1 MRAPSRSWLAVA
13 PIRSSNAPVPKS
25 PINCN
30 GVSPDKDQSVRKSA
44 SLTTPRASTA
54 SRKRTPNEVKTA
66 APPKHSK
73 ILILDFGSQYTQV
86 IARRIR
92 ELQVYSE
99 IVPYNIPLKEIVDL
113 APNGIIL
120 SGGPASVY
128 DKGAPQIDKEIFS
141 SGIPV
146 LGICYGLMQM
156 AHHLGGKVVFT
167 GRREYGAGMLQINN
181 GSQLFDG
188 LGNQLDVWNSHG
200 DEVTALPNGFAVA
213 ATTEGCN
220 FAAVEDRQRKLYGLQ
235 FHPEV
240 AHTPRGREIL
250 QNFVYHICHCA
261 MDWTMGSF
269 IEEACERVRAQVGD
283 AKVVLGLSGGVDSSV
298 TAALLHKAIGDQL
311 TCIFVNNGLLRSREE
326 EVVQRV
332 FGENF
337 HIKLK
342 YVDASD
348 RFLKKLRGIIDPE
361 QKRKLIGNEF
371 IDVFQHATE
380 ELLAEDRHRG
390 AAGGGYKFLAQGTL
404 YPDVIESVSIAGNPS
419 QVIKSHHNVGGLPEK
434 MHFEL
439 VEPVRQL
446 FKDEVRQVGLQL
458 GLPKEIVYRQPFPG
472 PGLAVRILG
481 EVTEERLSILRAAD
495 TIVQSEMEA
504 ADWYYK
510 VWQSFAVL
518 LPVQSVGVMGDQ
530 RTYENTVALRIVESQ
545 DGMTADW
552 VRMPN
557 EILAR
562 ISNRICNEVR
572 GVNRVVY
579 DISSK
584 PPSTIEWE

>member
-1 MRAPSRSWLAVA
+1 M
-13 PIRSSNAPVPKS
+13 
-25 PINCN
+25 
-30 GVSPDKDQSVRKSA
+30 PDKP
-44 SLTTPRASTA
+44 T
-54 SRKRTPNEVKTA
+54 
-66 APPKHSK
+66 HSK

-92 ELQVYSE
+92 ECQVYSE
-99 IVPYNIPLKEIVDL
+99 IIRFDTPAAEVAALK
-113 APNGIIL
+113 PNGLIL

-128 DKGAPQIDKEIFS
+128 DQGAPQVDSKIFS
-141 SGIPV
+141 LGVPV
-146 LGICYGLMQM
+146 LGICYGLMLM
-156 AHHLGGKVVFT
+156 AHHLGGRVVFT
-167 GRREYGAGMLQINN
+167 GRREYGAGVLHVEN
-181 GSQLFDG
+181 GSELLGG
-188 LGNQLDVWNSHG
+188 LGEQLDVWNSHG
-200 DEVTALPNGFAVA
+200 DEVTDLPTGFRVA
-213 ATTEGCN
+213 GTTDGCN
-220 FAAVEDRQRKLYGLQ
+220 FAAVEDPQRRLYGLQ

-250 QNFVYHICHCA
+250 QNFLFHICHCA

-269 IEEACERVRAQVGD
+269 IEEACARVRKQVGD
-283 AKVVLGLSGGVDSSV
+283 QKVVLGLSGGVDSSV

-311 TCIFVNNGLLRSREE
+311 TCIFVNNGLLRAREE

-337 HIKLK
+337 HVRLK

-348 RFLKKLRGIIDPE
+348 RFLALLKGVTDPE
-361 QKRKLIGNEF
+361 TKRKLIGNEF
-371 IDVFQHATE
+371 IEVFQRATE
-380 ELLAEDRHRG
+380 ELLEEDQRDSEYKLATADPSRRRADGH
-390 AAGGGYKFLAQGTL
+390 GGYKFLAQGTL
-404 YPDVIESVSIAGNPS
+404 YPDVIESVSIQGNPA

-439 VEPVRQL
+439 VEPMRQL
-446 FKDEVRQVGLQL
+446 FKDEVRQAGLQL

-481 EVTEERLSILRAAD
+481 DVTPERLSILREAD

-530 RTYENTVALRIVESQ
+530 RTYENTVVLRIVESQ

-552 VRMPN
+552 VRLPY
-557 EILAR
+557 ELLAR
-562 ISNRICNEVR
+562 ISNRISNEVK
-572 GVNRVVY
+572 GVNRVCY

>member
-1 MRAPSRSWLAVA
+1 
-13 PIRSSNAPVPKS
+13 
-25 PINCN
+25 
-30 GVSPDKDQSVRKSA
+30 
-44 SLTTPRASTA
+44 
-54 SRKRTPNEVKTA
+54 VKTTA
-66 APPKHSK
+66 APTHSK

-99 IVPYNIPLKEIVDL
+99 IVRFDISAKEVVDL
-113 APNGIIL
+113 APNGIVL

-128 DKGAPQIDKEIFS
+128 DKGAPQIDPQIFS
-141 SGIPV
+141 LGIPV

-156 AHHLGGKVVFT
+156 AHHLGGQVEFS
-167 GRREYGAGMLQINN
+167 GRREYGAGRLQITN

-188 LGNQLDVWNSHG
+188 LGPQLDVWNSHG
-200 DEVTALPNGFAVA
+200 DEVTALPKGFRSA
-213 ATTEGCN
+213 ARTEGCD
-220 FAAVEDRQRKLYGLQ
+220 FAAVEDPQRKLYGLQ

-240 AHTPRGREIL
+240 VHTPRGKEIL

-269 IEEACERVRAQVGD
+269 IQEACERVRKRVAD

-298 TAALLHKAIGDQL
+298 AAALLHKAIGDQL
-311 TCIFVNNGLLRSREE
+311 TCIFVNNGLLRAREE
-326 EVVQRV
+326 EMVQRV

-337 HIKLK
+337 HVRLK
-342 YVDASD
+342 YVDASE
-348 RFLKKLRGIIDPE
+348 RFLSKLRGVTDPE
-361 QKRKLIGNEF
+361 QKRKIIGNEF
-371 IDVFQHATE
+371 IKVFQHATE
-380 ELLAEDRHRG
+380 ELLAEDRHDG
-390 AAGGGYKFLAQGTL
+390 ADKHGGYKFLAQGTL
-404 YPDVIESVSIAGNPS
+404 YPDVIESVSIGGNPA

-446 FKDEVRQVGLQL
+446 FKDEVRQAGLQL
-458 GLPKEIVYRQPFPG
+458 GLPREIVYRQPFPG

-481 EVTEERLSILRAAD
+481 EVTPERLSILRAAD

-504 ADWYYK
+504 SDWYYK

-518 LPVQSVGVMGDQ
+518 LSVQSVGVMGDQ
-530 RTYENTVALRIVESQ
+530 RTYENTIALRIVESQ

-552 VRMPN
+552 VRVPY
-557 EILAR
+557 ELLAR
-562 ISNRICNEVR
+562 ISNRICNEVQ

>member
-1 MRAPSRSWLAVA
+1 
-13 PIRSSNAPVPKS
+13 
-25 PINCN
+25 
-30 GVSPDKDQSVRKSA
+30 
-44 SLTTPRASTA
+44 
-54 SRKRTPNEVKTA
+54 
-66 APPKHSK
+66 
-73 ILILDFGSQYTQV
+73 
-86 IARRIR
+86 
-92 ELQVYSE
+92 
-99 IVPYNIPLKEIVDL
+99 
-113 APNGIIL
+113 
-120 SGGPASVY
+120 
-128 DKGAPQIDKEIFS
+128 
-141 SGIPV
+141 
-146 LGICYGLMQM
+146 
-156 AHHLGGKVVFT
+156 
-167 GRREYGAGMLQINN
+167 
-181 GSQLFDG
+181 
-188 LGNQLDVWNSHG
+188 
-200 DEVTALPNGFAVA
+200 
-213 ATTEGCN
+213 
-220 FAAVEDRQRKLYGLQ
+220 LQ

-250 QNFVYHICHCA
+250 QNFLFHICHCA

-269 IEEACERVRAQVGD
+269 IEEACARVRKQVGD
-283 AKVVLGLSGGVDSSV
+283 QKVVLGLSGGVDSSV

-311 TCIFVNNGLLRSREE
+311 TCIFVNNGLLRAREE

-337 HIKLK
+337 HVRLK
-342 YVDASD
+342 YVDAGD
-348 RFLKKLRGIIDPE
+348 RFLSLLKGVTDPE
-361 QKRKLIGNEF
+361 TKRKLIGNEF
-371 IDVFQHATE
+371 IKVFQRATE
-380 ELLAEDRHRG
+380 ELLEEDQRNGQRKLTTG
-390 AAGGGYKFLAQGTL
+390 SPSGGGHSGYKFLAQGTL
-404 YPDVIESVSIAGNPS
+404 YPDVIESVSIQGNPA

-446 FKDEVRQVGLQL
+446 FKDEVRQAGLQL

-481 EVTEERLSILRAAD
+481 EVTPERLSILREAD

-530 RTYENTVALRIVESQ
+530 RTYENTVVLRIVESQ

-552 VRMPN
+552 VRLPY
-557 EILAR
+557 ELLAR
-562 ISNRICNEVR
+562 ISNRISNEVK
-572 GVNRVVY
+572 GVNRVCY

>member
-1 MRAPSRSWLAVA
+1 
-13 PIRSSNAPVPKS
+13 
-25 PINCN
+25 
-30 GVSPDKDQSVRKSA
+30 
-44 SLTTPRASTA
+44 
-54 SRKRTPNEVKTA
+54 VKTTS
-66 APPKHSK
+66 PSEHSK

-99 IVPYNIPLKEIVDL
+99 IAPFNISANQISAV

-128 DKGAPQIDKEIFS
+128 DKGAPQIDPEIFS
-141 SGIPV
+141 LGIPV
-146 LGICYGLMQM
+146 LGICYGLMLM
-156 AHHLGGKVVFT
+156 AHHLGGHVLFT
-167 GRREYGAGMLQINN
+167 GRREYGAGILHITNR
-181 GSQLFDG
+181 SELLAR
-188 LGNQLDVWNSHG
+188 LGNQFDVWNSHG
-200 DEVTALPNGFAVA
+200 DEVTALPKGFRVA
-213 ATTEGCN
+213 GTTEGCD
-220 FAAVEDRQRKLYGLQ
+220 FAAVEDPQRKLYGLQ

-240 AHTPRGREIL
+240 AHTPRGKEIL
-250 QNFVYHICHCA
+250 QNFVYHICRCA

-269 IEEACERVRAQVGD
+269 IDEACAHIRKQVGD
-283 AKVVLGLSGGVDSSV
+283 QKVVLGLSGGVDSSV
-298 TAALLHKAIGDQL
+298 AAALLHRAIGDQL

-326 EVVQRV
+326 EIVQRV

-342 YVDASD
+342 YVDASE
-348 RFLKKLRGIIDPE
+348 RFLGRLRGIVEPE
-361 QKRKLIGNEF
+361 QKRKIIGNEF
-371 IDVFQHATE
+371 IRVFEDAVTE
-380 ELLAEDRHRG
+380 LAEGHRTSNIEHRTF
-390 AAGGGYKFLAQGTL
+390 KFLAQGTL
-404 YPDVIESVSIAGNPS
+404 YPDVIESVSIEGNPA

-439 VEPVRQL
+439 VEPLRQL
-446 FKDEVRQVGLQL
+446 FKDEVRQAGLQL

-481 EVTEERLSILRAAD
+481 EVTSERLAILREAD

-518 LPVQSVGVMGDQ
+518 LPVRSVGVMGDQ
-530 RTYENTVALRIVESQ
+530 RTYENTIVLRIVESQ

-552 VRMPN
+552 VRLPY
-557 EILAR
+557 ELLAR
-562 ISNRICNEVR
+562 ISARISNEVK
-572 GVNRVVY
+572 GVNRVCY

>member
-1 MRAPSRSWLAVA
+1 MNTGFLKVIPS
-13 PIRSSNAPVPKS
+13 
-25 PINCN
+25 
-30 GVSPDKDQSVRKSA
+30 G
-44 SLTTPRASTA
+44 
-54 SRKRTPNEVKTA
+54 VKTA
-66 APPKHSK
+66 ARPAHSK

-86 IARRIR
+86 IGRRIR

-99 IVPYNIPLKEIVDL
+99 ILPFDTLAAEI
-113 APNGIIL
+113 AKAKPNGIIL

-128 DKGAPQIDKEIFS
+128 DEGAPQIDPDIFNL
-141 SGIPV
+141 GVPI
-146 LGICYGLMQM
+146 LGICYGLMLM
-156 AHHLGGKVVFT
+156 AHHLGGEVKFT
-167 GRREYGAGMLQINN
+167 GRREFGAGTLEVTN
-181 GSQLFDG
+181 GSQLFEG
-188 LGNQLDVWNSHG
+188 LGSHVDVWNSHG
-200 DEVTALPNGFAVA
+200 DEVTALPSGFRVA
-213 ATTEGCN
+213 ACTASSP
-220 FAAVEDRQRKLYGLQ
+220 FAAVEDPQRRLYGLQ

-250 QNFVYHICHCA
+250 QNFVYHICRCT
-261 MDWTMGSF
+261 MDWTMSSF
-269 IEEACERVRAQVGD
+269 IEDACERVRAQVGD
-283 AKVVLGLSGGVDSSV
+283 NKVVLGLSGGVDSSV
-298 TAALLHKAIGDQL
+298 VAALLHRAIGDQL
-311 TCIFVNNGLLRSREE
+311 TCIFVNNGLLRAREE

-337 HIKLK
+337 HVKLK

-348 RFLKKLRGIIDPE
+348 RFLSLLRGVIDPE
-361 QKRKLIGNEF
+361 EKRKIIGNEF
-371 IDVFQHATE
+371 IKVFQHATE
-380 ELLAEDRHRG
+380 ELLAEDWKDG
-390 AAGGGYKFLAQGTL
+390 AGAHGGYKFLAQGTL
-404 YPDVIESVSIAGNPS
+404 YPDVIESVAIGGNPA
-419 QVIKSHHNVGGLPEK
+419 QVIKTHHNVGGLPEK

-481 EVTEERLSILRAAD
+481 EVTPERVRILRDTD

-504 ADWYYK
+504 SDWYYR

-518 LPVQSVGVMGDQ
+518 LPIQSVGVMGDQ
-530 RTYENTVALRIVESQ
+530 RTYEYTIALRVVESQ

-552 VRMPN
+552 VRLPY
-557 EILAR
+557 ELLGR
-562 ISNRICNEVR
+562 ISNRIVNEVK

-579 DISSK
+579 DISTK